1 MVAFPL
7 GVEYA
12 LNVSIERLHD
22 ADPRHHRWVA
32 RLGDQDQGFHRCLP
46 FRGLVLGIR
55 KPRDEFAGIL
65 KRDDLA
71 AAGKRDWIVEPA
83 WATGFQFT
91 KVGR

>member
-1 MVAFPL
+1 MHPSAQGWSHFNYSFPLQLPLSPMVAFPL

-46 FRGLVLGIR
+46 FWGFVFWLG
-55 KPRDEFAGIL
+55 
-65 KRDDLA
+65 
-71 AAGKRDWIVEPA
+71 
-83 WATGFQFT
+83 
-91 KVGR
+91 